1 MIAGFSCLGTPSPA
15 WEGTI
20 NRRSVRKSA
29 FLTKPRRD
37 SIGLELEDGSRVGVV
52 GGGPAGSFF
61 AYFLLGLA
69 ETSGKTIEVDIYE
82 HRDFSTPAP
91 AGCNMCGGI
100 VSESL
105 VQLLAAEGIVL
116 PYTVIQR
123 GIDSYVLHMDVGTV
137 RIGTPLDE
145 MRVGAVHRGLG
156 PRDIKEPT
164 WASFDGFLQSLTVAK
179 GARILRE
186 RVVKL
191 GFEGGRPHVTSEG
204 SSAAYDLLTIAGG
217 VNSDTPEMIRE
228 MGIGYTA
235 PKTAPTFIREYFLGK
250 EVLQRTLGNSMH
262 VFLLNI
268 PGLEFAAI
276 IPKGEYATVCL
287 LGHAVDK
294 NLAERFMGSPEVQAC
309 FPADV
314 KMPSRSCQCA
324 PRINV
329 GGARPYFAD
338 RVLILG
344 DCGVARLY
352 KDGIGSAY
360 RTAKVAAAAAAF
372 HGISAESF
380 ARHFRPAVE
389 SIESDNRLGRIAF
402 GVTGQIQAHRFARR
416 GLLRMTAAEQ
426 QQSAR
431 TRRMS
436 QVLWD
441 VFTGSAPYRSVLM
454 RTLHPTFLWRLL
466 VSLISANVRP
476 SAPRTR
482 LGAEATHV
490 PRS

>member
-1 MIAGFSCLGTPSPA
+1 MASIEAPRLA
-15 WEGTI
+15 WEGAI
-20 NRRSVRKSA
+20 NRQFLSA
-29 FLTKPRRD
+29 FLTKPRPD
-37 SIGLELEDGSRVGVV
+37 SVGLELRDGSRVGVV

-61 AYFLLGLA
+61 AYFLLSLA
-69 ETSGKTIEVDIYE
+69 ETLGKTIEVDIYE
-82 HRDFSTPAP
+82 QRDFSTPAP

-116 PYTVIQR
+116 PPSVIQR
-123 GIDSYVLHMDVGTV
+123 SIDSYVLHMDVGTV

-156 PRDIKEPT
+156 PRDLKAPT
-164 WASFDGFLQSLTVAK
+164 WRSFDGFLQSLTVAK
-179 GARILRE
+179 GGRTLRE

-204 SSAAYDLLTIAGG
+204 SSATYDLLAIAGG
-217 VNSDTPEMIRE
+217 VNSNTLDLIRE
-228 MGIGYTA
+228 MGLGYTP

-268 PGLEFAAI
+268 SGLEFAAI

-287 LGHAVDK
+287 LGSAVDK
-294 NLAERFMGSPEVQAC
+294 NMAERFVQSPEVQAC

-314 KMPSRSCQCA
+314 KIPSRSCQCA

-338 RVLILG
+338 RVLFLG

-360 RTAKVAAAAAAF
+360 RTAKVAAAAAIF
-372 HGISAESF
+372 HGISSESF
-380 ARHFRPAVE
+380 TRHFRPAVE

-402 GVTGQIQAHRFARR
+402 GVTRQIQAHRFARR

-441 VFTGSAPYRSVLM
+441 VFTGSAPYRTVLT
-454 RTLHPTFLWRLL
+454 RSFHPAFLGRLL
-466 VSLISANVRP
+466 VSLVLANIRP
-476 SAPRTR
+476 AVPRAR
-482 LGAEATHV
+482 SGAEAARV
-490 PRS
+490 SRS

>member
-1 MIAGFSCLGTPSPA
+1 MASRSLG
-15 WEGTI
+15 
-20 NRRSVRKSA
+20 NYA
-29 FLTKPRRD
+29 FPTKRRRD
-37 SIGLELEDGSRVGVV
+37 SASLKLADGSRVGVV

-61 AYFLLGLA
+61 AYFLLSLA
-69 ETSGKTIEVDIYE
+69 ETSGQTIEVDVYE
-82 HRDFSTPAP
+82 PRDFSSPAP

-105 VQLLAAEGIVL
+105 VQLLAAEGILL
-116 PYTVIQR
+116 PSSVIQR

-156 PRDIKEPT
+156 PRDVKDPS
-164 WASFDGFLQSLTVAK
+164 WRSFDGFLQSMTAAK

-191 GFEGGRPHVTSEG
+191 GFEDGRPRVTSEG
-204 SSAAYDLLTIAGG
+204 SVSVYDLVAIAGG
-217 VNSDTPEMIRE
+217 VNSQMTEILRA

-235 PKTAPTFIREYFLGK
+235 PKTASTFIREYFLGK
-250 EVLQRTLGNSMH
+250 EALQRTLGNSMH
-262 VFLLNI
+262 VFLLDI

-287 LGHAVDK
+287 LGDAVDK
-294 NLAERFMGSPEVQAC
+294 NMAERFMRSHEVEAIFPPEI
-309 FPADV
+309 
-314 KMPSRSCQCA
+314 KIPSRSCQCA

-329 GGARPYFAD
+329 RGARPYFAD

-344 DCGVARLY
+344 DCGVVRLY

-360 RTAKVAAAAAAF
+360 RTAKVAAATALF
-372 HGISAESF
+372 HGVSAESF
-380 ARHFRPAVE
+380 ARHFRPVVE
-389 SIESDNRLGRIAF
+389 SIESDNGLGRIAF
-402 GVTGQIQAHRFARR
+402 GVTRQIQAHRFARR

-426 QQSAR
+426 RQPGR
-431 TRRMS
+431 DRRMS

-441 VFTGSAPYRSVLM
+441 VFTGSAPYRSVLA
-454 RTLHPTFLWRLL
+454 RSLHPAFLGRLL
-466 VSLISANVRP
+466 VSLVSANVVP
-476 SAPRTR
+476 SAPRAR
-482 LGAEATHV
+482 
-490 PRS
+490 

>member
-1 MIAGFSCLGTPSPA
+1 MGSRSLG
-15 WEGTI
+15 
-20 NRRSVRKSA
+20 NYA
-29 FLTKPRRD
+29 FLAKGRRD
-37 SIGLELEDGSRVGVV
+37 SAGLKLADGSRVGVV

-61 AYFLLGLA
+61 AYFLLSLA
-69 ETSGKTIEVDIYE
+69 ETSGQTIEVDVYE
-82 HRDFSTPAP
+82 PRDFSSPAP

-116 PYTVIQR
+116 PSSVIQR

-156 PRDIKEPT
+156 PRDVKDPS
-164 WASFDGFLQSLTVAK
+164 WRSFDGFLQSMTAAK

-191 GFEGGRPHVTSEG
+191 GFEDGRPQVTSEE
-204 SSAAYDLLTIAGG
+204 SVAVYDLVTIAGG
-217 VNSDTPEMIRE
+217 VNSPITEILGA

-235 PKTAPTFIREYFLGK
+235 PRTAPTFIREYFLGK
-250 EVLQRTLGNSMH
+250 EALQRTLGNSMH
-262 VFLLNI
+262 VFLLDI

-287 LGHAVDK
+287 LGDAVDK
-294 NLAERFMGSPEVQAC
+294 NMAERFMRSREVEAIFPPEI
-309 FPADV
+309 
-314 KMPSRSCQCA
+314 KLPSRSCQCA

-329 GGARPYFAD
+329 RGARPYFAD

-360 RTAKVAAAAAAF
+360 RTAKVAAATALF
-372 HGISAESF
+372 HGVSAESF
-380 ARHFRPAVE
+380 ARHFRPVVE
-389 SIESDNRLGRIAF
+389 SIVSDNGLGRIAF
-402 GVTGQIQAHRFARR
+402 GVTRQIQAHRFARR

-426 QQSAR
+426 QQPGHA
-431 TRRMS
+431 RRMS

-441 VFTGSAPYRSVLM
+441 VFTGSAPYRSVLARSM
-454 RTLHPTFLWRLL
+454 HPAFLGRLL
-466 VSLISANVRP
+466 VSLVSANVLP
-476 SAPRTR
+476 SAPRAR
-482 LGAEATHV
+482 SGAGA
-490 PRS
+490 P